1 VTVAGNEVQGLLDND
16 YEPVQFGNQVVES
29 NVPILLVR
37 TSDTTGIAHGDTV
50 VVSGTS
56 YTIRE
61 IRVDGEGMTEIV
73 MSET

>member
-1 VTVAGNEVQGLLDND
+1 MQAILDND

-37 TSDTTGIAHGDTV
+37 TADTTGIKHGDAV
-50 VVSGTS
+50 IVSGTS

>member
-1 VTVAGNEVQGLLDND
+1 M
-16 YEPVQFGNQVVES
+16 
-29 NVPILLVR
+29 PILLVR
-37 TSDTTGIAHGDTV
+37 TADTTGIKHGDAV
-50 VVSGTS
+50 IVSGTS